1 MTRPTCQRHRKMGR
15 RAGVKLEHGAER
27 DGDHT
32 VDGTNATLSAAR
44 RGQAPQP
51 RSGAPEA
58 PGLTPARPAE
68 GHWSTPS
75 VASLSDTVRQVEYRV
90 SRYGWVSAA
99 ELMARRR
106 CLLCARR

>member
-1 MTRPTCQRHRKMGR
+1 MSGCQRHRKLGAC
-15 RAGVKLEHGAER
+15 AGVKLEHDASAMEDR
-27 DGDHT
+27 T
-32 VDGTNATLSAAR
+32 IDGTNATLSAAR

-58 PGLTPARPAE
+58 PGWTPARPAE

-75 VASLSDTVRQVEYRV
+75 VASSTDTARQVECRLC
-90 SRYGWVSAA
+90 SYGRVSAA

-106 CLLCARR
+106 RLLCARR

>member
-1 MTRPTCQRHRKMGR
+1 MAEQNWRKVPGTMGE
-15 RAGVKLEHGAER
+15 RA
-27 DGDHT
+27 

-58 PGLTPARPAE
+58 PGLTPGRPAE

-75 VASLSDTVRQVEYRV
+75 VVAWVGTV
-90 SRYGWVSAA
+90 W
-99 ELMARRR
+99 
-106 CLLCARR
+106 